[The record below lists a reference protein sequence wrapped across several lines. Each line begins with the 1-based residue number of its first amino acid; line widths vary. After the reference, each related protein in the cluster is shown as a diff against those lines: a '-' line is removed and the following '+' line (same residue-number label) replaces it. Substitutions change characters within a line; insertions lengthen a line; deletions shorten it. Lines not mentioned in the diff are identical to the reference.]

1 MIDKHPC
8 VYLLTNKPFGT
19 LYLGVTSDLRKRVWQ
34 HKEKSV
40 KGFTKRYAVDK
51 LVWYEQ
57 CDSIYS
63 AISRE
68 KNIKNWKRDW
78 KIQLVLETNAS
89 WRELYEGVF

>member
-34 HKEKSV
+34 HKEKSG
-40 KGFTKRYAVDK
+40 KGFTERYSIDN

-57 CDSIYS
+57 HDSMYS
-63 AISRE
+63 AITRE

-78 KIQLVLETNAS
+78 KIWLISKNNPNWDDMYKGL
-89 WRELYEGVF
+89 F